1 MIDKNVAFRA
11 INVNKT
17 IKKALVVD
25 NLSLELYSNEIFG
38 LLGLNGAGKTTI
50 IKLFTGLLKID
61 SGAIELLGN
70 NLVEEY
76 EKYISGIGVAF
87 DIPIFYE
94 YLSGI
99 QNLQY
104 ISRLC
109 KLKDKYL
116 FDATVNML
124 NFEEIKKKLSTYSM
138 GMKQKMNI
146 EQAMIHF
153 PRFLILDEPTNGLDP
168 KAVKELRD
176 RLIEYKNKNNATI
189 LISSH
194 NLSEVETLCDRIGII
209 DRGKLLKIF
218 EREEI
223 SELYATKNFSLEDVF
238 LQFVDRG

>member
-124 NFEEIKKKLSTYSM
+124 NFEEIKKKIVNLFYGNETENEYRTGYDSFSPIFDF
-138 GMKQKMNI
+138 G
-146 EQAMIHF
+146 
-153 PRFLILDEPTNGLDP
+153 RTNKWIRP
-168 KAVKELRD
+168 
-176 RLIEYKNKNNATI
+176 
-189 LISSH
+189 
-194 NLSEVETLCDRIGII
+194 
-209 DRGKLLKIF
+209 
-218 EREEI
+218 
-223 SELYATKNFSLEDVF
+223 
-238 LQFVDRG
+238 

>member
-1 MIDKNVAFRA
+1 M
-11 INVNKT
+11 
-17 IKKALVVD
+17 
-25 NLSLELYSNEIFG
+25 
-38 LLGLNGAGKTTI
+38 
-50 IKLFTGLLKID
+50 
-61 SGAIELLGN
+61 
-70 NLVEEY
+70 
-76 EKYISGIGVAF
+76 
-87 DIPIFYE
+87 
-94 YLSGI
+94 
-99 QNLQY
+99 
-104 ISRLC
+104 
-109 KLKDKYL
+109 
-116 FDATVNML
+116 NML
-124 NFEEIKKKLSTYSM
+124 NFEEIIKKLSTYSM

-238 LQFVDRG
+238 LQFVDRGRCF